1 MTVPRK
7 GVRLRYNSRI
17 SGTGSYLP
25 ERILSN
31 QDLEKLVD
39 TNDEWIRER
48 TGITHRHLAAAE
60 QATSDL
66 ALIASQRAMQ
76 AAGISAEQIDAIL
89 VATVTP
95 DQPMPSTAC
104 LLQAKLGC
112 RPIMAV
118 DLSAACSGFIY
129 AVSIA
134 DQYIRGGMFR
144 NVLVVGAEV
153 LSRIMDY
160 RDRQTCILFGDG
172 AGAVVLSRSE
182 DTSEKASRI
191 ITSHLAS
198 DGNLADLLFLPG
210 GGSRHPAT
218 NATVASNLHFVHMK
232 GREIF
237 KAAVRTLVNQCQDAL
252 EAGQMKSSDVDWFLI
267 HQANLRIIEAVVQS
281 LKVPMERVPTN
292 VHRVG
297 NTSSASIPLL
307 LDETVRKNRIQ
318 RGETLLLAA
327 FGAGLTSGSVLLRY

>member
-1 MTVPRK
+1 MVET
-7 GVRLRYNSRI
+7 S
-17 SGTGSYLP
+17 
-25 ERILSN
+25 
-31 QDLEKLVD
+31 
-39 TNDEWIRER
+39 DEWIRER
-48 TGITHRHLAAAE
+48 TGITHRHLASAE

-66 ALIASQRAMQ
+66 ALIAAQRAMQ

-118 DLSAACSGFIY
+118 DLAAACTGFIY

-134 DQYIRGGMFR
+134 DQFIRGGMFK

-172 AGAVVLSRSE
+172 AGAVILSRSQ
-182 DTSEKASRI
+182 DDSEKASRI
-191 ITSHLAS
+191 FTAHLAS

-218 NATVASNLHFVHMK
+218 QDTVQSNLHFVQMK

-252 EAGQMKSSDVDWFLI
+252 EASKMKSSEIDWFLI

-307 LDETVRKNRIQ
+307 LDEMVRGNRIQ